1 MDEFASRSLCI
12 KGCCRMWETR
22 RNSSQDIALYH
33 PHILLAKLSCVTS
46 SSFSPNFCLV
56 GIIREKMLSFSD
68 CEPSGLV
75 ALVGIFPHW
84 TYSTG
89 LAALVGA
96 LSHWTY
102 FIHGEHHHRLLLYF
116 GLSVITPLAIVVFET
131 CVSAVPVSTRQ
142 AFIDAFMLKLTYLTS
157 LFLSILIYRL
167 YFHPLRHFP
176 GPKTMALSKWGHV
189 FRSRKLDNHHQ
200 MDRLRRDYGDFVRTG
215 PSELT
220 VFKPEAY
227 IALHGSQSKCTKAA
241 WYDVLKP
248 NNSMHSTRVK
258 SAHGL
263 QKKAWDVA
271 FGAKGTTRPPS
282 SSDFRVSRRGSPVQ
296 YTSSVIKAD
305 ADESR
310 RKQQLSWNTKTVWPN
325 IPKCCTKNCQRKRD
339 KY

>member
-1 MDEFASRSLCI
+1 MWGTRI
-12 KGCCRMWETR
+12 K
-22 RNSSQDIALYH
+22 SSWDTALYY
-33 PHILLAKLSCVTS
+33 PRVFLSKS
-46 SSFSPNFCLV
+46 SSFNSSNFLSVRCLV
-56 GIIREKMLSFSD
+56 GIVREKMLRISD
-68 CEPSGLV
+68 CNPSSLV
-75 ALVGIFPHW
+75 THPGIFQHW

-89 LAALVGA
+89 LAALIGA

-131 CVSAVPVSTRQ
+131 CISAVPVSTRQ
-142 AFIDAFMLKLTYLTS
+142 AFIDAFILKFTYLTS

-176 GPKTMALSKWGHV
+176 GPKAMALSKWGHV

-227 IALHGSQSKCTKAA
+227 TALHGSQSKCTKAA

-248 NNSMHSTRVK
+248 SNSMHSTRVK

-271 FGAKGTTRPPS
+271 FGAKG
-282 SSDFRVSRRGSPVQ
+282 
-296 YTSSVIKAD
+296 
-305 ADESR
+305 
-310 RKQQLSWNTKTVWPN
+310 KTNLPF
-325 IPKCCTKNCQRKRD
+325 
-339 KY
+339 